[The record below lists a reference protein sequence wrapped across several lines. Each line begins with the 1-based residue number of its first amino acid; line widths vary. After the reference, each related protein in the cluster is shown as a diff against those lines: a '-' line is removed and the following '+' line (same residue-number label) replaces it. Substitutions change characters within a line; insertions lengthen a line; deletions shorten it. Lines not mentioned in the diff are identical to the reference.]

1 MQNNKK
7 LKPWVRNVI
16 SVILLCIIV
25 YSGYNIYKIKTDEKE
40 TIEIQNEYR
49 LPIKNETLNVNTYS
63 DKYNDLKNIN
73 EDFLGWV
80 SFESGLIDLPFFQT
94 TDNTFYL
101 NKNINKE
108 YSSHGSV
115 FLDYLQNLDG
125 NNITLYGHYVYNNS
139 EIMFTPLVEL
149 KNKEVYEDNKFFS
162 LYLENTE
169 RKYELVGILKYSVTD
184 EPLYQVGV
192 LDEAKFNEYR
202 EYIYKNR
209 LNNTGVEINDDD
221 KLLSLQT
228 CVRNEDNSR
237 WLIVGKLIEEKG
249 IQ

>member
-1 MQNNKK
+1 
-7 LKPWVRNVI
+7 
-16 SVILLCIIV
+16 
-25 YSGYNIYKIKTDEKE
+25 
-40 TIEIQNEYR
+40 
-49 LPIKNETLNVNTYS
+49 
-63 DKYNDLKNIN
+63 
-73 EDFLGWV
+73 
-80 SFESGLIDLPFFQT
+80 
-94 TDNTFYL
+94 
-101 NKNINKE
+101 
-108 YSSHGSV
+108 
-115 FLDYLQNLDG
+115 
-125 NNITLYGHYVYNNS
+125 
-139 EIMFTPLVEL
+139 MFTPLVEL

-209 LNNTGVEINDDD
+209 LYDTGVEINDDD